1 MKTRK
6 RARKIESLSANVI
19 YAFFTLILHTKI
31 LDRLTGFEPWN
42 LNVKATVYSGN
53 ILHCLYLVL
62 RIDSGFVMY
71 VWLGYGLKCDKVKG
85 ISCFSNIASWDGC
98 AYIRVLPQGE
108 HMKGKC
114 MLV

>member
-19 YAFFTLILHTKI
+19 YAFFT
-31 LDRLTGFEPWN
+31 GFESWN
-42 LNVKATVYSGN
+42 LNVKATVCSGN

-98 AYIRVLPQGE
+98 AYICVLPQGE